1 MDQFFTSFVNSTE
14 DYLTNLQYLGAQKPK
29 TLDNLFKLQILLEVF
44 RWMDW
49 QEYSEY
55 DKEQVKKRIDFLI
68 LQDPLL
74 ENIAITNTYYK
85 NVNSPQTMYT
95 WQRVYDKL

>member
-44 RWMDW
+44 R
-49 QEYSEY
+49 
-55 DKEQVKKRIDFLI
+55 
-68 LQDPLL
+68 
-74 ENIAITNTYYK
+74 
-85 NVNSPQTMYT
+85 
-95 WQRVYDKL
+95 